1 MKITSYCKKLK
12 LPNGKVVD
20 ILSEIM
26 IEFQNW
32 LQDVPVKAEAGGYIV
47 GYQHNETRNIT
58 LEMISTPYSL
68 DKRTRTR
75 FIMCDLR
82 HKFFLFQKK
91 FQKSYYMGVWHTHP
105 QEIPEPSSID
115 WSDWY
120 GTLDI
125 DKTGCEYAFFIIV
138 GILEIRIWIGEFK
151 SKKIVEIYECQ
162 KHNGIYMER

>member
-1 MKITSYCKKLK
+1 MKITSCCKKLK

-68 DKRTRTR
+68 DKRTRT
-75 FIMCDLR
+75 F
-82 HKFFLFQKK
+82 
-91 FQKSYYMGVWHTHP
+91 
-105 QEIPEPSSID
+105 
-115 WSDWY
+115 
-120 GTLDI
+120 
-125 DKTGCEYAFFIIV
+125 
-138 GILEIRIWIGEFK
+138 
-151 SKKIVEIYECQ
+151 SKKVSKELLYGSLAYTSTRNSGTIINRLE
-162 KHNGIYMER
+162 